1 MATSDPPPPY
11 QAHDPSTPAAQTPI
25 ATFHIDCPM
34 QRNYHIYTGPNKNYC
49 LKAQANEFG
58 INCDLAFYRSNAPHR
73 ELISCNFK
81 ETTMSVDKAS
91 IRTPTGKLET
101 IWWAAGLDP
110 KIPISV
116 KYRFLARLRN
126 PADPLAIISDPVNSV
141 SSQPFYWKGGSD
153 WMLFHEASGTV
164 AAVVRDVDLTAGKYG
179 SLEFLVS
186 YGDTFPTTVLS
197 TYLTVCE
204 KLKREAKRH
213 TFW

>member
-1 MATSDPPPPY
+1 
-11 QAHDPSTPAAQTPI
+11 
-25 ATFHIDCPM
+25 
-34 QRNYHIYTGPNKNYC
+34 
-49 LKAQANEFG
+49 
-58 INCDLAFYRSNAPHR
+58 
-73 ELISCNFK
+73 
-81 ETTMSVDKAS
+81 MSVDKAS

-126 PADPLAIISDPVNSV
+126 PADPLAIISDPVNSA

-164 AAVVRDVDLTAGKYG
+164 AAVVRDVNLTAGKYG
-179 SLEFLVS
+179 SLEVLVS

-204 KLKREAKRH
+204 KFKREAKRH
-213 TFW
+213 LFW